1 MKAEMQRVQPSGCI
15 SLPAGGWSSEGYEA
29 TEEVTRGSV
38 DRRRVSSGTRT
49 DERRCGSLC
58 SKQ

>member
-38 DRRRVSSGTRT
+38 HVRD
-49 DERRCGSLC
+49 
-58 SKQ
+58 SKKSRIKRM